1 MCIAK
6 TTATILLAL
15 VLTVAQVGPARA
27 ADTIE
32 TWGVGATDVDFYSGL
47 DGMGLSRAEGSI
59 YGDIM
64 LGYGLVEG
72 LAAYVGQKITGN
84 TFFTGG
90 TGATYLGMFGTP
102 VDTQHFDL
110 DLFLGFDLG
119 GAGYSEFGVT
129 PMVELNFDLDPN
141 RLSWGT
147 YVRVGFRLHGHN
159 LSEDEENPQW
169 ETHTTLA
176 TVVGTYYT
184 IARRH
189 QLLLEFDFAWKRL
202 RATEEREIELGGVA
216 LGYNVTLSDRI
227 ELITQVHLDVP
238 QPGEQISVG
247 FMTGLIFTLPSVK
260 R

>member
-1 MCIAK
+1 MGIPK
-6 TTATILLAL
+6 TAATLLCTLAL
-15 VLTVAQVGPARA
+15 IVTHVCPARA

-47 DGMGLSRAEGSI
+47 DGVGLGRADGSI
-59 YGDIM
+59 FGDIM

-72 LAAYVGQKITGN
+72 LSAYVGQKVTGN

-90 TGATYLGMFGTP
+90 QGATYLGLFGTP

-119 GAGYSEFGVT
+119 GVGYSEFGVT

-141 RLSWGT
+141 RLSWGA
-147 YVRVGFRLHGHN
+147 YVRAGFRLHGHN
-159 LSEDEENPQW
+159 LSEDEENPKW

-176 TVVGTYYT
+176 TVIGTYYT
-184 IARRH
+184 IARNH

-202 RATEEREIELGGVA
+202 RAQEEREIEIGGLA

-227 ELITQVHLDVP
+227 ELINQVHLNIP
-238 QPGEQISVG
+238 QPGEIVSVG
-247 FMTGLIFTLPSVK
+247 FMMGLIFTLPSVV

>member
-6 TTATILLAL
+6 TTAM
-15 VLTVAQVGPARA
+15 VLSVMAISVAHVCPARA

-47 DGMGLSRAEGSI
+47 DGVGLSRAEGSI
-59 YGDIM
+59 FGDIM
-64 LGYGLVEG
+64 LGYGLVDG
-72 LAAYVGQKITGN
+72 LSAYVGQKITGN

-90 TGATYLGMFGTP
+90 SGATYLGLFGTP
-102 VDTQHFDL
+102 VDTNHFDL

-119 GAGYSEFGVT
+119 GVGYDEFGVT

-141 RLSWGT
+141 RLSWGA
-147 YVRVGFRLHGHN
+147 YVRAGFRLHGHN
-159 LSEDEENPQW
+159 LSEDEQTPQW

-176 TVVGTYYT
+176 TVLGTYYT
-184 IARRH
+184 IARSH
-189 QLLLEFDFAWKRL
+189 QILLEFDFAWKRL
-202 RATEEREIELGGVA
+202 RGADERELEIGGVA

-227 ELITQVHLDVP
+227 ELIHQVYLDIP
-238 QPGEQISVG
+238 QSGETFNAG
-247 FMTGLIFTLPSVK
+247 FMMGLIFTLPSVK